1 MFRNK
6 TIVVTGG
13 SSGIGKKITDEILA
27 AKGRVF
33 VLSKNEK
40 KIISLNKKYISNKKF
55 LGIQCDVSDEN
66 DVKDA
71 FNFINKK
78 TNHIYGLVNNAGIN
92 PSRNDILNT
101 SLVDWEDT
109 INTNLKGAFLCSKQ
123 AIKSMKKNSQGSI
136 VNISSVAAFGMQKRV
151 AYSSS
156 KAGMIGFTKSLA
168 RDHASKNIRVN
179 CICPGYVPT
188 NLVKSYLTNLSAKEK
203 KDLFDR
209 HPMGKLGSPEDIAFA
224 ASFLLSNK
232 AKWITGVALN
242 VDGGYSI
249 F

>member
-1 MFRNK
+1 MFSNK

-123 AIKSMKKNSQGSI
+123 AIKSMKKNSHGSI

-168 RDHASKNIRVN
+168 RDHASNNIRVN

>member
-1 MFRNK
+1 MFSNK

-40 KIISLNKKYISNKKF
+40 KITSLNKKYISNKKF

-66 DVKDA
+66 EVKDA

-101 SLVDWEDT
+101 SLSDWEDT

-123 AIKSMKKNSQGSI
+123 AIKSMKKNSQGAI
-136 VNISSVAAFGMQKRV
+136 VNISSVAAFGMEKRV

-156 KAGMIGFTKSLA
+156 KAGIIGFTKSLA

-188 NLVKSYLTNLSAKEK
+188 NLVKSYLNNLSAKEK

-224 ASFLLSNK
+224 TSFLLSNR
-232 AKWITGVALN
+232 AKWITGIALN

>member
-1 MFRNK
+1 MFSNK

-101 SLVDWEDT
+101 SLADWEDT

-136 VNISSVAAFGMQKRV
+136 VNISSVAAFGMKKRV

-168 RDHASKNIRVN
+168 RDHALKNIRVN

-203 KDLFDR
+203 KDLFN
-209 HPMGKLGSPEDIAFA
+209 KLRI
-224 ASFLLSNK
+224 K
-232 AKWITGVALN
+232 H
-242 VDGGYSI
+242 
-249 F
+249 

>member
-1 MFRNK
+1 MFSNK

-123 AIKSMKKNSQGSI
+123 AIKSMKKNSHGSI

-224 ASFLLSNK
+224 TSFLLSNK
-232 AKWITGVALN
+232 AKWITGIVLN

>member
-1 MFRNK
+1 MFSNK

-101 SLVDWEDT
+101 SLADWEDT

-136 VNISSVAAFGMQKRV
+136 VNISSVAAFGMKKRV

-224 ASFLLSNK
+224 TSFLLSNR
-232 AKWITGVALN
+232 AKWITGIALN

>member
-1 MFRNK
+1 MFINK

-40 KIISLNKKYISNKKF
+40 KITSLNKKYISNKKF

-101 SLVDWEDT
+101 SLADWEDT

-123 AIKSMKKNSQGSI
+123 VIKSMKKNSQGSI
-136 VNISSVAAFGMQKRV
+136 VNISSVAAFGMKKRI

-168 RDHASKNIRVN
+168 RDHASRNIRVN

-224 ASFLLSNK
+224 TSFLLSNR
-232 AKWITGVALN
+232 AKWITGIALN

>member
-1 MFRNK
+1 MFSNK

-13 SSGIGKKITDEILA
+13 SSGIGKKITEEILA
-27 AKGRVF
+27 EKGRVF

-40 KIISLNKKYISNKKF
+40 KITTLNKKYISNKKF
-55 LGIQCDVSDEN
+55 LGIQCDISDEN

-71 FNFINKK
+71 FNFIYKK

-101 SLVDWEDT
+101 TSTDWEDT
-109 INTNLKGAFLCSKQ
+109 INTNLKGAFLCSRQ
-123 AIKSMKKNSQGSI
+123 AIKSMKKHSQGSI
-136 VNISSVAAFGMQKRV
+136 VNISSVAAFGMQKRI

-156 KAGMIGFTKSLA
+156 KAGIIGFTKSLA
-168 RDHASKNIRVN
+168 RDYASKNIRVN

-188 NLVKSYLTNLSAKEK
+188 DLVKIYLSKLSAKEK
-203 KDLFDR
+203 KDLYDR
-209 HPMGKLGSPEDIAFA
+209 HPMGKLGSTEDIAFA
-224 ASFLLSNK
+224 VSFLLSKK
-232 AKWITGVALN
+232 AKWITGIVLN
-242 VDGGYSI
+242 VDGGYGI

>member
-1 MFRNK
+1 MFNNK

-13 SSGIGKKITDEILA
+13 SSGIGKKITEEILA
-27 AKGRVF
+27 ERGRVF

-40 KIISLNKKYISNKKF
+40 KINSLNKEYISNKKF
-55 LGIQCDVSDEN
+55 LGIQCDVSDESV
-66 DVKDA
+66 VKEA

-92 PSRNDILNT
+92 PSRNNILST
-101 SLVDWEDT
+101 SLADWEDT
-109 INTNLKGAFLCSKQ
+109 INTNLKGAFLCSKE

-136 VNISSVAAFGMQKRV
+136 VNISSVAAFGMQRRV

-168 RDHASKNIRVN
+168 RDHASKSIRVN

-188 NLVKSYLTNLSAKEK
+188 NLVKGYLDNLSKKEK
-203 KDLFDR
+203 KDLLDR
-209 HPMGKLGSPEDIAFA
+209 HPLGKLGTPEDIASA
-224 ASFLLSNK
+224 ASFLLSSK
-232 AKWITGVALN
+232 AKWITGVVLN

>member
-1 MFRNK
+1 
-6 TIVVTGG
+6 
-13 SSGIGKKITDEILA
+13 
-27 AKGRVF
+27 
-33 VLSKNEK
+33 
-40 KIISLNKKYISNKKF
+40 
-55 LGIQCDVSDEN
+55 VSDEN

-101 SLVDWEDT
+101 SLADWEDT

-123 AIKSMKKNSQGSI
+123 AIKSMKKNSKGAI
-136 VNISSVAAFGMQKRV
+136 VNISSVAAFGMKKRV

-188 NLVKSYLTNLSAKEK
+188 NLVKSYLNNLSAKEK

-224 ASFLLSNK
+224 TSFLLSNR
-232 AKWITGVALN
+232 AKWITGIALN

>member
-1 MFRNK
+1 MFSNK

-224 ASFLLSNK
+224 TSFLLSNK
-232 AKWITGVALN
+232 AKWITGIALN

>member
-1 MFRNK
+1 MFSNK

-188 NLVKSYLTNLSAKEK
+188 NLVKSYLSNLSAKEK

-209 HPMGKLGSPEDIAFA
+209 HPMGKLGLPEDIAFA

-232 AKWITGVALN
+232 AKWITGIALN

>member
-1 MFRNK
+1 MFSNK

-40 KIISLNKKYISNKKF
+40 KITSLNKKYISNKKF

-101 SLVDWEDT
+101 SLADWEDT

-123 AIKSMKKNSQGSI
+123 VIKSMKKNSQGSI
-136 VNISSVAAFGMQKRV
+136 VNISSVAAFGMKKRI

-168 RDHASKNIRVN
+168 RDHASRNIRVN

-188 NLVKSYLTNLSAKEK
+188 NLVKSYLTNLSVKEK

-224 ASFLLSNK
+224 TSFLLSNR
-232 AKWITGVALN
+232 AKWITGIALN

>member
-1 MFRNK
+1 MFSNK

-188 NLVKSYLTNLSAKEK
+188 NLVKSYLTSLSPKEK

>member
-1 MFRNK
+1 MFSNK

-27 AKGRVF
+27 SKGRVF

-232 AKWITGVALN
+232 AKWITGIALN

>member
-1 MFRNK
+1 MFSNK

-168 RDHASKNIRVN
+168 RDHASNNIRVN

-224 ASFLLSNK
+224 TSFLLSNK
-232 AKWITGVALN
+232 AKWITGIVLN

>member
-1 MFRNK
+1 MISICFFN
-6 TIVVTGG
+6 
-13 SSGIGKKITDEILA
+13 
-27 AKGRVF
+27 RVR
-33 VLSKNEK
+33 K
-40 KIISLNKKYISNKKF
+40 SLES
-55 LGIQCDVSDEN
+55 
-66 DVKDA
+66 
-71 FNFINKK
+71 
-78 TNHIYGLVNNAGIN
+78 
-92 PSRNDILNT
+92 NDILNT

>member
-1 MFRNK
+1 MFSNK

-232 AKWITGVALN
+232 AKWITGIALN

>member
-1 MFRNK
+1 MFSNK

-168 RDHASKNIRVN
+168 RDHASNNIRVN

-232 AKWITGVALN
+232 AKWITGIALN

>member
-1 MFRNK
+1 MFSNK

-101 SLVDWEDT
+101 SLTDWEDT

-123 AIKSMKKNSQGSI
+123 AIKSMKKNSLGSI
-136 VNISSVAAFGMQKRV
+136 VNISSVAAFGMKKRV

-168 RDHASKNIRVN
+168 RDYASKNIRVN

-209 HPMGKLGSPEDIAFA
+209 HPMGKLGSPEDVAFA
-224 ASFLLSNK
+224 TSFLLSNR
-232 AKWITGVALN
+232 AKWITGIALN

>member
-1 MFRNK
+1 MFINK

-40 KIISLNKKYISNKKF
+40 KITSLNKKYISNKKF

-101 SLVDWEDT
+101 SLADWEDT

-123 AIKSMKKNSQGSI
+123 VIMSMKKNSQGSI
-136 VNISSVAAFGMQKRV
+136 VNISSVAAFGMKKRI

-168 RDHASKNIRVN
+168 RDHASRNIRVN

-224 ASFLLSNK
+224 TSFLLSNR
-232 AKWITGVALN
+232 AKWITGIALN

>member
-1 MFRNK
+1 MFSNK

-168 RDHASKNIRVN
+168 RDHASNNIRVN

-209 HPMGKLGSPEDIAFA
+209 HPMGKLGLPEDIAFA

-232 AKWITGVALN
+232 AKWITGIALN

>member
-1 MFRNK
+1 MFSNK

-123 AIKSMKKNSQGSI
+123 AIKSMKKNSHGSI

>member
-1 MFRNK
+1 MFSNK

-136 VNISSVAAFGMQKRV
+136 VNISSVAAFGMQKRI

-188 NLVKSYLTNLSAKEK
+188 NLVKSYLSNLSAKEK

-209 HPMGKLGSPEDIAFA
+209 HPMGKLGLPEDIAFA

-232 AKWITGVALN
+232 AKWITGIALN

>member
-1 MFRNK
+1 MFSNK

-66 DVKDA
+66 EVKDA

-78 TNHIYGLVNNAGIN
+78 TNHVYGLVNNAGIN

-101 SLVDWEDT
+101 SLSDWEDT

-123 AIKSMKKNSQGSI
+123 AIKSMKKNSQGAI
-136 VNISSVAAFGMQKRV
+136 VNISSVAAFGMEKRV

-156 KAGMIGFTKSLA
+156 KAGIIGFTKSLA

-188 NLVKSYLTNLSAKEK
+188 NLVKSYLTNLSEKEK

-224 ASFLLSNK
+224 TSFLLSNR
-232 AKWITGVALN
+232 AKWITGIALN

>member
-168 RDHASKNIRVN
+168 RDHASNNIRVN

>member
-1 MFRNK
+1 MFSNK

-168 RDHASKNIRVN
+168 RDHASNNIRVN

>member
-1 MFRNK
+1 MFSNK

-66 DVKDA
+66 EVKDA

-101 SLVDWEDT
+101 SLSDWEDT

-123 AIKSMKKNSQGSI
+123 AIKSMKKNSQGAI
-136 VNISSVAAFGMQKRV
+136 VNISSVAAFGMEKRV

-156 KAGMIGFTKSLA
+156 KAGIIGFTKSLA

-224 ASFLLSNK
+224 TSFLLSNR
-232 AKWITGVALN
+232 AKWITGIALN

>member
-1 MFRNK
+1 MFNNK

-101 SLVDWEDT
+101 SLSDWEDT

-188 NLVKSYLTNLSAKEK
+188 NLVKSYLTNLSVKEK

-224 ASFLLSNK
+224 TSFLLSNK
-232 AKWITGVALN
+232 AKWITGIALN

>member
-1 MFRNK
+1 MFSNK

-101 SLVDWEDT
+101 SLADWEDT

-123 AIKSMKKNSQGSI
+123 AIKS
-136 VNISSVAAFGMQKRV
+136 
-151 AYSSS
+151 S
-156 KAGMIGFTKSLA
+156 KM
-168 RDHASKNIRVN
+168 DN
-179 CICPGYVPT
+179 
-188 NLVKSYLTNLSAKEK
+188 
-203 KDLFDR
+203 R
-209 HPMGKLGSPEDIAFA
+209 HSTECR
-224 ASFLLSNK
+224 
-232 AKWITGVALN
+232 WWV
-242 VDGGYSI
+242 
-249 F
+249 